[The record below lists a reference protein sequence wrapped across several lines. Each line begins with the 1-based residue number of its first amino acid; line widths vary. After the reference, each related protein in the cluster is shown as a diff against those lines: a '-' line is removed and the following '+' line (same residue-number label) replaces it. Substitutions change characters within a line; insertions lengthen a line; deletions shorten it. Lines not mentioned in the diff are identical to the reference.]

1 METAAFDTQKIKKTA
16 ITGALYQQGDQLDFW
31 NVREYVLFRDG
42 HQCQGRKGCNGHILN
57 VHHIESR
64 KTGGDAPNNLITLC
78 EGCHNAYH
86 SGKLEISLKRGQS
99 FRDAAFMGVMR
110 WAFYNRLKNIYAS
123 VGFTYGY
130 LTKNTRIRAGLTKG
144 HALDA
149 RCISG
154 NPVSAPSDTW
164 YLRKAVR
171 TRNRQIHKA
180 TIGKGGYRK
189 LNQAPKFVFG
199 YQLFDK
205 VRMPDGQEGFVFGRR
220 VRGSFDIRTL
230 DGRKLSSGIDYKKLK
245 NLEKRGSLLTQ
256 KGV

>member
-1 METAAFDTQKIKKTA
+1 MFKLFYSSD
-16 ITGALYQQGDQLDFW
+16 
-31 NVREYVLFRDG
+31 LFRDE
-42 HQCQGRKGCNGHILN
+42 HKCQGRKGCKNHILN

-78 EGCHNAYH
+78 EECHYAYH
-86 SGKLEISLKRGQS
+86 AGKVKLNIKRGQS

-110 WAFYNRLKNIYAS
+110 WAFYNRLKDIYPN

-130 LTKNTRIRAGLTKG
+130 ITKNTRIRSGLTKG
-144 HALDA
+144 HAVDA

-154 NPVSAPSDTW
+154 NAAAAPSDDR

-180 TIGKGGYRK
+180 SVSKGGYRK

-205 VRMPDGQEGFVFGRR
+205 VRIPDGQEGFVFGRR
-220 VRGSFDIRTL
+220 ASGYFDIRAL
-230 DGRKLSSGIDYKKLK
+230 DSTKLSAGIHYKKLTL
-245 NLEKRGSLLTQ
+245 LEKRRTLITG
-256 KGV
+256 KGE